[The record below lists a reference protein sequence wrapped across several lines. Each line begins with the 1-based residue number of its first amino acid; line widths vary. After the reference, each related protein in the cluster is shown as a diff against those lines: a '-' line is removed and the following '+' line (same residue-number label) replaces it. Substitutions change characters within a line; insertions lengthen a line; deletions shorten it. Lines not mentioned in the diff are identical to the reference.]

1 MKLLLLTKLPIVLAA
16 AAALVAFSGLS
27 ASVQAATANEAD
39 RWSLAD
45 MYATQALWDQ
55 DATKLEAQL
64 GELAGCSGQLGQSV
78 KRLKV
83 CLDLNADV
91 LKRFNRLAGYAS
103 QSNDEDT
110 GAAAGL
116 DLKQRADV
124 LGNKVDAAASFMNP
138 EILALGRA
146 KLEALLRKDKSLAIY
161 RHPLDDIL
169 RAARH
174 TLDKKGEALIASF
187 SQATGAAS
195 AVYST
200 LANADMAWPTVKLS
214 DGTEVTV
221 DQAAYTKYRALN
233 NRADRKAVFD
243 AFWGKFKEFE
253 RTFGVTFYEQLK
265 KDAALAKVRNYPDSL
280 TQSLDAHQ
288 LPRAVYD
295 TLVDQANANLPTL
308 HRYFKLRAKMLG
320 VADMR
325 YYDIYPPLVASE
337 QKFPIAQSVSL
348 MLASVKPLGDDYAA
362 AMKKGTES
370 RWMDV
375 YPRPKKRSGAYMNGS
390 VYDVHPY
397 LLLNHNDDYE
407 SLSTLAHEWGHA
419 MHSYLAIKS
428 QPFITADYP
437 TFTAEIASTTNEV
450 LLLDHMLKIAKT
462 DDERL
467 LYLGS
472 ALENLR
478 GTFFRQAMFADFER
492 DVHAKVDKGES
503 LTGQALTAI
512 YGGILKRYHGDAQG
526 VVKIDDLYSTEW
538 AYIPHFYN
546 RFYVFQYATSIS
558 AGNMFADDI
567 LKGTPGARE
576 RYLNILRAGG
586 SRYPYELVKQA
597 GVDLASPAPY
607 QAIVARMNRIMDD
620 IEVIV
625 AKRK

>member
-1 MKLLLLTKLPIVLAA
+1 MKPLLLTKLPIVWAA

-503 LTGQALTAI
+503 LTGQALTTI